1 MKTVQGAKHTA
12 EEELV
17 QKTCSV
23 ERHDQLLKEACG
35 QYPKGR
41 MKFPVG

>member
-1 MKTVQGAKHTA
+1 MKTVQGVKHTA
-12 EEELV
+12 EEEFV
-17 QKTCSV
+17 QKTRSV
-23 ERHDQLLKEACG
+23 EKHDQLLKEAYG